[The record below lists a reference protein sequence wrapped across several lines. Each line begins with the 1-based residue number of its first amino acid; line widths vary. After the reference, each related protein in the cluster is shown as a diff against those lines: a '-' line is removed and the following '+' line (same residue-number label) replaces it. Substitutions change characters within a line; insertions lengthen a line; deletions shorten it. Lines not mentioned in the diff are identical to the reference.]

1 MGLCGTNGSYDAFTD
16 SCQNCRFAGAAH
28 QAFQIRSYGYSCF
41 YKKFNTILCHSRYIG
56 GFDDLGIYAH
66 FYSFQDVTA
75 CQVDSRRLFKRKL
88 YARPFRC
95 NQCINHIVHVAACQ
109 IMGFQLVYPQIHACL
124 SGLNQRKH
132 DTGRNHTPQLHTDKV
147 ENADFYVSSQ

>member
-75 CQVDSRRLFKRKL
+75 LSLIHISFKD
-88 YARPFRC
+88 
-95 NQCINHIVHVAACQ
+95 I
-109 IMGFQLVYPQIHACL
+109 
-124 SGLNQRKH
+124 
-132 DTGRNHTPQLHTDKV
+132 DKDALIT
-147 ENADFYVSSQ
+147 ADKYEEIKKRFS